1 MIAGETLRTHG
12 DAYAR
17 EGLLDFAV
25 NVRRGRPRG
34 LARVLEA
41 ALADERYPDARPAR
55 EALARLHGVS
65 PGQVLLLNGACE
77 GFWLLAHALR
87 PRRAAVLHPTFSE
100 GELALRAV
108 GAAVERVALAAPDW
122 ALEPTV
128 VAADA
133 PFVVL
138 TNPNNPT
145 GRLESA
151 ATVEELARPGRLL
164 LVDESFMDFAAGDE
178 TLAHRRLPGVVVLR
192 SCTKLLSLA
201 GVRAG
206 YVIADAEL
214 VARLEA
220 ARQPWPVS
228 RAACAAL
235 VYFATEREVVAE
247 RVAQA
252 QREREDLVARLRLVP
267 GVHVYPSE
275 TNFVLVRTHR
285 DDVSELLRRVG
296 IAVRP
301 AAGFRGLSAA
311 HVRVAARTPDAN
323 EALAVRL
330 AEILA
335 DG

>member
-1 MIAGETLRTHG
+1 MIAEETLRVHG

-17 EGLLDFAV
+17 GGLLDFAV
-25 NVRRGRPRG
+25 NVRSGRPPG
-34 LARVLEA
+34 LTRVLEA

-55 EALARLHGVS
+55 EALAHLHGVS
-65 PGQVLLLNGACE
+65 PSQVLLLNGACE

-108 GAAVERVALAAPDW
+108 GAAVERVALAPPEW
-122 ALEPTV
+122 SLEPTT
-128 VAADA
+128 ADA
-133 PFVVL
+133 PFVVV

-145 GRLESA
+145 GRLERA
-151 ATVEELARPGRLL
+151 ATVEGLTRPGSLL
-164 LVDESFMDFAAGDE
+164 LVDESFMDFAGDRAS
-178 TLAHRRLPGVVVLR
+178 LAHRSLPGVVILR

-206 YVIADAEL
+206 YLVADADL
-214 VARLEA
+214 VVRLEA

-247 RVAQA
+247 RVAEA
-252 QREREDLVARLRLVP
+252 RREREDLVARLRRVP
-267 GVHVYPSE
+267 GVHVYRSE
-275 TNFVLVRTHR
+275 TNFVLVRTLC
-285 DDVSELLRRVG
+285 DDVPELLRRVG

-301 AAGFRGLSAA
+301 AAGFPGLSAE
-311 HVRVAARTPDAN
+311 HVRVAARTPDEN
-323 EALAVRL
+323 EILAARL